1 MIWVSATLHN
11 QMVTTAVIGTDS
23 PIGLTVVRELG
34 ERGVDVHA
42 IGKRADAI
50 GGKSRRARH
59 FTVRPYG
66 PLVAWLPQFVARHQI
81 GAVMA
86 VSERTLAEL
95 ALLRGKI
102 PNCVIIAPE
111 PEKLALVLDK
121 SATLAAAQDIGMDVP
136 YSWQPGAAQD
146 HRQLAGS
153 LKYPAAIKWSDPVA
167 VIDLLDA
174 AGMPLEKVEYA
185 AGPDALLAVLRK
197 YDRLGLWPI
206 VQEYIGGYGLGQI
219 LHMHHGAAT
228 LKFQHRRLRE
238 WPPSGGISTCCTS
251 VPLTEHAAQMALSE
265 ELLRSIGW
273 EGPAMVEYRHDP
285 GSGRYVLMEIN
296 GRFWGSMPLAYHCG
310 AKFAWETWR
319 CAMGQ
324 PSEPPPVLKK
334 RTARYLVPDSKHVI
348 AQLQNGALPAA
359 QRLKLL
365 ASFILQFL
373 NPAARYYVWSWKDPR
388 PFLSDIWSIIRKAAR
403 RDISVPAPGPQIP
416 PAAGI
421 LP

>member
-1 MIWVSATLHN
+1 MIWVSATLLD

-34 ERGVDVHA
+34 DRGVDVHA
-42 IGKRADAI
+42 VGKRIDSI

-59 FTVRPYG
+59 FTMRPNG
-66 PLVAWLPQFVARHQI
+66 PLAAWLPQFVARHQI

-86 VSERTLAEL
+86 VSEQTLAEL
-95 ALLRGKI
+95 ARLRGKI

-111 PEKLALVLDK
+111 PEKFALVLDK
-121 SATLAAAQDIGMDVP
+121 SATLAAARDIGMDVP
-136 YSWQPGAAQD
+136 DSWQPGAAQD
-146 HRQLAGS
+146 HRQLAAS
-153 LKYPAAIKWSDPVA
+153 LQYPVAIKWSDPVA
-167 VIDLLDA
+167 VIARLDA
-174 AGMPLEKVEYA
+174 AGLPLEKVEYA
-185 AGPDALLAVLRK
+185 AGPEALLAVLRK
-197 YDRLGLWPI
+197 YDRLGLWPM
-206 VQEYIGGYGLGQI
+206 VQEYAQGYGFGQM
-219 LHMHHGAAT
+219 LHMHHGIAT

-238 WPPSGGISTCCTS
+238 WPPSGGISTYCIS

-265 ELLRSIGW
+265 QLLRSIGW

-285 GSGRYVLMEIN
+285 ATGRYVLMEIN

-319 CAMGQ
+319 CAVGQ
-324 PSEPPPVLKK
+324 TNKSAPVLKQ
-334 RTARYLVPDSKHVI
+334 RFARYLVPDAKHLI
-348 AQLQNGALPAA
+348 AQMQNRALPVS
-359 QRLKLL
+359 QKLTLL

-373 NPAARYYVWSWKDPR
+373 NPSARYYVWSWKDPR
-388 PFLSDIWSIIRKAAR
+388 PFLSDIWSIIRTGAR
-403 RDISVPAPGPQIP
+403 RDISMPAPAPRIP